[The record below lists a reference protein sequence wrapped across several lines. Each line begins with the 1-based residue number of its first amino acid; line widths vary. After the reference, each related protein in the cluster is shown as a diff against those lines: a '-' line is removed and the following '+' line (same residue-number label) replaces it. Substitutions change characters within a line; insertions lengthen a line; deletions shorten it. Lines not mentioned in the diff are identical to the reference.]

1 MLSFKEYLDRTLIY
15 LFQFGEARKHD
26 LKLGTDVS
34 NLPKQPYGIP
44 ENANKVVPLHS
55 GLKEEDGGLKTPIR
69 DYEFSEGTTVNQLAT
84 QMENAWGF
92 TAGKT
97 AVGIQILEQMIKER
111 NCVKF
116 LSFTG
121 NLVATGTRGVFKEL
135 VKRRLVDII
144 ITTCGTLDHD
154 LARCWKDYYRG
165 SFVMNDSRL
174 HEIGVNRLGNVLVP
188 NESYGIIIEKKIQT
202 LLQELYGEGKREL
215 SASQLTRE
223 IGLRCCNDTSI
234 LYWAAKQGVPVYV
247 PGITDGAVGYQ
258 TWLFSQDHD
267 FRLNLLRDSGEL
279 NDSVFT
285 AKKTGAL
292 IVGGGISKHHTIW
305 WNQFKEGLDYVVYI
319 STADEW
325 DGSLSGA
332 RPREAVSWGK
342 ISAKAKRIMIEGD
355 ASLILPVMMSA
366 LVDRLSKD

>member
-1 MLSFKEYLDRTLIY
+1 L
-15 LFQFGEARKHD
+15 
-26 LKLGTDVS
+26 
-34 NLPKQPYGIP
+34 
-44 ENANKVVPLHS
+44 
-55 GLKEEDGGLKTPIR
+55 LKEPIK
-69 DYEFSEGTTVNQLAT
+69 DYTFSEHTTTDELIE
-84 QMENAWGF
+84 QMEKAWGF

-97 AVGIQILEQMIKER
+97 AVGVNILERMIKTQG
-111 NCVKF
+111 CVKF

-135 VKRRLVDII
+135 VKRRLVDVI

-165 SFVMNDSRL
+165 SFIMNDAKL
-174 HEIGVNRLGNVLVP
+174 HEQGINRLGNVLVP
-188 NESYGIIIEKKIQT
+188 NESYGTIIEQKIQA
-202 LLQELYGEGKREL
+202 LLQELNSEGKREL

-234 LYWAAKQGVPVYV
+234 LCWAAKHGIPVYV

-267 FRLNLLRDSGEL
+267 FRLNLLKDSGEL
-279 NDSVFT
+279 NNIIFD

-305 WNQFKEGLDYVVYI
+305 WNQFKDGLDYVVYV

-342 ISAKAKRIMIEGD
+342 ISPQAKRIMIEGD
-355 ASLILPVMMSA
+355 ASLILPLMMSA
-366 LVDRLSKD
+366 LVARLAKV